1 MQDVLF
7 KTESFVFS
15 YRIAGI
21 LIRDGKLLLQKPR
34 NDDGY
39 SFPGGHV
46 SFGETSDKAL
56 IREFKEEIGADIKV
70 ERLLLIGEVFFP
82 WGSKPCQQIGLY
94 YLVSLCD
101 ETQIPLE
108 GTFKAFD
115 ELCNERVDLDFC
127 WIPLSKLSEI
137 TLYPTGLEQ
146 DLLSL
151 PENVKHFVYVE

>member
-1 MQDVLF
+1 MEDILF
-7 KTESFVFS
+7 KTERFVFS

-21 LIRDGKLLLQKPR
+21 LIRNGKILLQKPA

-70 ERLLLIGEVFFP
+70 ERLSLIGEVFFP
-82 WGSKPCQQIGLY
+82 WGNKPCQQIGLY
-94 YLVSLCD
+94 YLVSLRD

-127 WIPLSKLSEI
+127 WIPLSSLNEI
-137 TLYPTGLEQ
+137 TLYPTGLVE

-151 PENVKHFVYVE
+151 PETIRHFFYVE

>member
-1 MQDVLF
+1 MQDILF

-21 LIRDGKLLLQKPR
+21 LIRDGKILLQRPR

-39 SFPGGHV
+39 SIPGGHV

-127 WIPLSKLSEI
+127 WIPLSKLHEI